1 MARRLALQGTSEEET
16 NLLHDL
22 LDQVAPTLRAAWK
35 LHAGDD
41 ADLLIID
48 VDSVYGHMDWL
59 RAHGNGKLVAT
70 LSAQPHEESSLVLRK
85 PVTLTNL
92 SDVLER
98 AVALTPNRIEPAPLR
113 AAPKP
118 QTAAKPTAVAAPPP
132 PVSTEPLEPDAP
144 VEPPRERRLA
154 QWLAD
159 GALSTPVRLQMQ
171 DGPELVLDPPSQTF
185 YAETSLRALAPCCAH
200 SIAPAQWH
208 SVGVDELAKVQA
220 NGKAQPLMRLVWLSH
235 ALGWSGHPAPGMD
248 VNAKYKL
255 SRWPQIEREFP
266 KHFRIATVM
275 MKQAA
280 TLSEVAEQSG
290 ATLPDVIDFTNAY
303 HAIGYVA
310 MEDVQTVQ
318 RDSGRGAILSRL
330 RKPFGGGTA

>member
-22 LDQVAPTLRAAWK
+22 LDQVAPALRAAWK

-98 AVALTPNRIEPAPLR
+98 AVSLTPNRVESAAVR

-118 QTAAKPTAVAAPPP
+118 HPIAKPAAEAAPPP
-132 PVSTEPLEPDAP
+132 PAPVEPVEVHAP

-154 QWLAD
+154 EWLGN
-159 GALSTPVRLQMQ
+159 GALAAPMRLQMQ
-171 DGPELVLDPPSQTF
+171 DGPNLVLDPAGQRF
-185 YAETSLRALAPCCAH
+185 YADTRLRALAPCCAH
-200 SIAPAQWH
+200 PIAPGQWH
-208 SVGVDELAKVQA
+208 SVGADELAQVQA
-220 NGKAQPLMRLVWLSH
+220 NGNAQPLTRLVWLSH
-235 ALGWSGHPAPGMD
+235 ALGWNGHPAPGLD
-248 VNAKYKL
+248 INAKYKL

-280 TLSEVAEQSG
+280 TLNEVAEQSG
-290 ATLPDVIDFTNAY
+290 AALPDVIDFTNAY
-303 HAIGYVA
+303 HAIGYVD
-310 MEDVQTVQ
+310 MEDIPSVP
-318 RDSGRGAILSRL
+318 RDTGRGAILSRL
-330 RKPFGGGTA
+330 RKPFGGGAA